1 MPHSGVMTEY
11 NQTCSVADPV
21 RPARQVAQLEIQHIL
36 LLWKTASE
44 RLALSLPAT
53 NNIELCHDSF
63 DLAKEVFD
71 EYREALMGAFDSI
84 CDLPDVEAVWKTGLL
99 QYQWRSKSGN
109 PRRLFPRDYSRLR
122 EGTSRGTGCRCGL
135 NSCGLPVIG
144 DGKCHQQRN
153 NDQGE

>member
-63 DLAKEVFD
+63 DLAKEVFG
-71 EYREALMGAFDSI
+71 RVQRGI
-84 CDLPDVEAVWKTGLL
+84 NG
-99 QYQWRSKSGN
+99 
-109 PRRLFPRDYSRLR
+109 RLR
-122 EGTSRGTGCRCGL
+122 FY
-135 NSCGLPVIG
+135 
-144 DGKCHQQRN
+144 Q
-153 NDQGE
+153 